1 MLEENQNI
9 DQICMKIPLK
19 KAQNSKQLRMAKE
32 QLNNNNYL

>member
-19 KAQNSKQLRMAKE
+19 KSTKFEAAK
-32 QLNNNNYL
+32 NG